1 MSSDDSMKTEEL
13 EAARLY
19 VSGKGEPV
27 TFTGLARLLERVLAH
42 VGTISDWRTW
52 RGGTAQE
59 ETAARLKYSPAH
71 YRSFWAGMHVHEPA
85 YDHVADITRGY
96 EAQEG
101 IIQKLRGALEK
112 AEEENNYLR
121 TKAMQVEEENRAL
134 RELKED
140 YALKNSR
147 LNVELE
153 ERRKTAGKW
162 DALLV
167 RLKDTHAIC
176 QRYIR
181 AKEEALVGE
190 SPFMT
195 TVRWLINPGDEQ
207 PHTADQG
214 GLKPGDTTVILAHIP
229 DHLG

>member
-1 MSSDDSMKTEEL
+1 MSDDSMKTEEL

-42 VGTISDWRTW
+42 VATISDWRTW
-52 RGGTAQE
+52 RGGTAQDE
-59 ETAARLKYSPAH
+59 AATRLKYSPAY
-71 YRSFWAGMHVHEPA
+71 YRSYWAGMNAHAPA
-85 YDHVADITRGY
+85 YDHVADITRAY
-96 EAQEG
+96 EAQES

-112 AEEENNYLR
+112 AQEENDYLR
-121 TKAMQVEEENRAL
+121 ARAEGAEEDNKAL
-134 RELKED
+134 RANRDD

-153 ERRKTAGKW
+153 ETKKTAGKW
-162 DALLV
+162 TALQE
-167 RLKDTHAIC
+167 RLKDIHAIRE
-176 QRYIR
+176 RYIR

-190 SPFMT
+190 SPFMIT
-195 TVRWLINPGDEQ
+195 MNWLINPSDAN
-207 PHTADQG
+207 H
-214 GLKPGDTTVILAHIP
+214 LP